1 MLSIDLMLASTLDEY
16 SRLLCSPFFTS
27 FHSSRMLQP
36 DGGAQDPDATADDY
50 YCPEGAYYYVTD
62 ADDQE

>member
-1 MLSIDLMLASTLDEY
+1 MM
-16 SRLLCSPFFTS
+16 
-27 FHSSRMLQP
+27 QP

-50 YCPEGAYYYVTD
+50 DYPEGAYYHVTD

>member
-1 MLSIDLMLASTLDEY
+1 MDEY
-16 SRLLCSPFFTS
+16 SRLLCSSFSTS

-36 DGGAQDPDATADDY
+36 DGGAQDLEATAVDY
-50 YCPEGAYYYVTD
+50 YYLDGAYYHMVD